1 MKEKILNDYLLKQQ
15 KIDIEKVMDDFYS
28 YVYIIA
34 RNSVST
40 CITEEDIEE
49 IVSDVF
55 VGIWK
60 NSSQLLPT
68 TPVKPYLAGITRNV
82 VRNKYRKSEKNFSI
96 SDYEESLT
104 DNNNLEEYVEESE
117 QNKVIREPLKT
128 LKEEEYKIFM
138 MFYYEAKPIKDIA
151 KILELSVS
159 KVKVVLHRVRKIIKL
174 NLENGGYGYGK

>member
-60 NSSQLLPT
+60 KFKS
-68 TPVKPYLAGITRNV
+68 ITSNYSGKTISCRY
-82 VRNKYRKSEKNFSI
+82 NKECCEKQI
-96 SDYEESLT
+96 
-104 DNNNLEEYVEESE
+104 
-117 QNKVIREPLKT
+117 
-128 LKEEEYKIFM
+128 
-138 MFYYEAKPIKDIA
+138 
-151 KILELSVS
+151 
-159 KVKVVLHRVRKIIKL
+159 
-174 NLENGGYGYGK
+174 

>member
-60 NSSQLLPT
+60 NSSQLLPI
-68 TPVKPYLAGITRNV
+68 G
-82 VRNKYRKSEKNFSI
+82 
-96 SDYEESLT
+96 
-104 DNNNLEEYVEESE
+104 
-117 QNKVIREPLKT
+117 LK
-128 LKEEEYKIFM
+128 
-138 MFYYEAKPIKDIA
+138 
-151 KILELSVS
+151 
-159 KVKVVLHRVRKIIKL
+159 
-174 NLENGGYGYGK
+174 

>member
-68 TPVKPYLAGITRNV
+68 YSGKTISCRY
-82 VRNKYRKSEKNFSI
+82 NKECCEKQI
-96 SDYEESLT
+96 
-104 DNNNLEEYVEESE
+104 
-117 QNKVIREPLKT
+117 
-128 LKEEEYKIFM
+128 
-138 MFYYEAKPIKDIA
+138 
-151 KILELSVS
+151 
-159 KVKVVLHRVRKIIKL
+159 
-174 NLENGGYGYGK
+174 

>member
-82 VRNKYRKSEKNFSI
+82 VRNKYRKSEKNLFH
-96 SDYEESLT
+96 
-104 DNNNLEEYVEESE
+104 
-117 QNKVIREPLKT
+117 IRLWR
-128 LKEEEYKIFM
+128 
-138 MFYYEAKPIKDIA
+138 KP
-151 KILELSVS
+151 
-159 KVKVVLHRVRKIIKL
+159 
-174 NLENGGYGYGK
+174 NWQQ

>member
-82 VRNKYRKSEKNFSI
+82 VRNKYRKSE
-96 SDYEESLT
+96 
-104 DNNNLEEYVEESE
+104 
-117 QNKVIREPLKT
+117 IRETLKT